1 MPCIAGDLI
10 CEPVAHSLAAQGPGD
25 AINKRLTIDVIN
37 KQIPQIDTAISKQ
50 A

>member
-1 MPCIAGDLI
+1 MTSIAGNLI
-10 CEPVAHSLAAQGPGD
+10 RESMAGLLAAQGAGD
-25 AINKRLTIDVIN
+25 AINKRLTIGVIN